1 LRKRFK
7 RGVALI
13 ISMAE
18 VKKIVR
24 IAGAD
29 MIGEVQLISA
39 LRKVKGVSHSYANA
53 VVRALGLDPKRP
65 VGGLSKE
72 EMEKIAD
79 AMKNPTNHGIP
90 KFMLNRQKDFDT
102 GEEKHLISSDI
113 ELVQSFDLKRLK
125 KIKSYRGFRHSYG
138 LKVRGQ
144 RTKSTGRK
152 GSTVGVKRKKSMPA
166 KTTKKKGGK

>member
-7 RGVALI
+7 RDVELI
-13 ISMAE
+13 ICMTE
-18 VKKIVR
+18 VKKIIR
-24 IAGAD
+24 LAD
-29 MIGEVQLISA
+29 ADLMGDVKLLSA

-53 VVRALGLDPKRP
+53 VVKVLNLDPDRP

-72 EMEKIAD
+72 EMVKITEVLR
-79 AMKNPTNHGIP
+79 NPTKHGIP
-90 KFMLNRQKDFDT
+90 TFLINRRNDHDT
-102 GEEKHLISSDI
+102 GEDRHLISSDI
-113 ELVQSFDLKRLK
+113 ELVQSFDVKRLK

-152 GSTVGVKRKKSMPA
+152 GSTVGVKRKK
-166 KTTKKKGGK
+166 GGK

>member
-7 RGVALI
+7 RDVELI
-13 ISMAE
+13 ICMTE

-24 IAGAD
+24 LAD
-29 MIGEVQLISA
+29 ADLMGDVKLLSA
-39 LRKVKGVSHSYANA
+39 LRRVKGVSHTYANA
-53 VVRALGLDPKRP
+53 VVKVLKLDPNRP

-72 EMEKIAD
+72 EMVKITD
-79 AMKNPTNHGIP
+79 VLRNPIKHGIP
-90 KFMLNRQKDFDT
+90 AFLINRRKDHDT
-102 GEEKHLISSDI
+102 GEDKHLISSDI
-113 ELVQSFDLKRLK
+113 ELVQSFDVKRLK

-152 GSTVGVKRKKSMPA
+152 GSTVGVKRKK
-166 KTTKKKGGK
+166 GGK